1 MCRHLAYLGP
11 PITLRSLLF
20 DAPHSL
26 CEQSARPWH
35 QPPGRVNKDGW
46 GVAWFGPDGTID
58 DRSYRTTTAM
68 WDDTAF
74 ADGNVESG
82 AFVAAARLASPG
94 ASLDPTGNAPFRSDG
109 WLFSL
114 NGYVKD
120 YRDGVEHELRAALS
134 GRRRD
139 AIVGDADTEVIFALV
154 LDRLDRGA
162 APAAALAGVVKHVAA
177 ITEAKLNLL
186 LTDGRAI
193 HGTRFGNS
201 LFTRASTIVS
211 EPLDDA
217 GDWREI
223 PEGSLVLATA
233 SSPGVVRCTAL

>member
-11 PITLRSLLF
+11 PIALRSLLF

-26 CEQSARPWH
+26 CEQAARPWH
-35 QPPGRVNKDGW
+35 QAAGRVNKDGW
-46 GVAWFGPDGTID
+46 GVAWFGPDRTID
-58 DRSYRTTTAM
+58 DRYYRTTTSM

-74 ADGNVESG
+74 TDGNVESG
-82 AFVAAARLASPG
+82 AFVAAARLASSG
-94 ASLDPTGNAPFRSDG
+94 ASLEPTGNAPFRSDG

-120 YRDGVEHELRAALS
+120 FREGVEGELRAALS
-134 GRRRD
+134 PRRRD
-139 AIVGDADTEVIFALV
+139 AIVGDADTEVVFALV
-154 LDRLDRGA
+154 LDRLDRGS
-162 APAAALAGVVKHVAA
+162 APAAALAAAVKRVTAL
-177 ITEAKLNLL
+177 TEAKLNLL
-186 LTDGRAI
+186 LTDGRAM

-201 LFTRASTIVS
+201 LFARASTIVS
-211 EPLDDA
+211 EPLDETDE
-217 GDWREI
+217 WQEI

>member
-11 PITLRSLLF
+11 PIALRSLLF

-26 CEQSARPWH
+26 CEQGARPWH
-35 QPPGRVNKDGW
+35 QAAERVNNDGW

-58 DRSYRTTTAM
+58 DRYYRTTTSM

-74 ADGNVESG
+74 TDGNVQSG

-94 ASLDPTGNAPFRSDG
+94 ASLEPTGNAPFRSDG

-120 YRDGVEHELRAALS
+120 FREGVEGELRAALS
-134 GRRRD
+134 PRRRD
-139 AIVGDADTEVIFALV
+139 AIVGDADTEVVFALV
-154 LDRLDRGA
+154 LDRLDRGS
-162 APAAALAGVVKHVAA
+162 APAAALAAAVKHVTAL
-177 ITEAKLNLL
+177 TEAKLNLL
-186 LTDGRAI
+186 LTDGRAM

-201 LFTRASTIVS
+201 LFARASTIVS
-211 EPLDDA
+211 EPLDETDE
-217 GDWREI
+217 WQEI
-223 PEGSLVLATA
+223 PEDSLVLATA